1 MVRPRFAPRLAP
13 QLLDEI
19 DRLARRGHSAAD
31 ICRSVGDL
39 AHERSLPRP
48 SYERVRRLVNE
59 ARARAEEPTL
69 LDVTT
74 DVMFRVRPP
83 GAILDHVSG
92 VGVPKL
98 RP

>member
-1 MVRPRFAPRLAP
+1 
-13 QLLDEI
+13 
-19 DRLARRGHSAAD
+19 
-31 ICRSVGDL
+31 
-39 AHERSLPRP
+39 
-48 SYERVRRLVNE
+48 VRRLVNE